1 MSFTRT
7 FFTLIFALG
16 VLVFSQASTV
26 NAAIQCAVYEPVSS
40 ESVSTPVSSSA
51 GPRPLEE
58 ILEGE
63 APADRGGATEI
74 TEDDPN
80 SLRFKV
86 VFAGENIL
94 RCLDN
99 GNDRIL
105 IDNATS
111 VFQSTHFSTD
121 EIESGS
127 ELILADTEP
136 SVYTGSVLN
145 PIKLADGRFLVDFVA
160 LHDELWISGEMVFV
174 EQNGEFYLDSTWL
187 TSVRDANAEVHNIQI
202 NSDGISPEE
211 ITIPANAEVHFVV
224 DITEEVTFSVS
235 ADTSGEVVWE
245 GHAGA
250 PGPEPQYIFYVADVE
265 PGDYT
270 ATIVTSAGETEVSI
284 TIEP

>member
-1 MSFTRT
+1 M
-7 FFTLIFALG
+7 
-16 VLVFSQASTV
+16 
-26 NAAIQCAVYEPVSS
+26 
-40 ESVSTPVSSSA
+40 
-51 GPRPLEE
+51 
-58 ILEGE
+58 
-63 APADRGGATEI
+63 
-74 TEDDPN
+74 
-80 SLRFKV
+80 
-86 VFAGENIL
+86 
-94 RCLDN
+94 
-99 GNDRIL
+99 
-105 IDNATS
+105 
-111 VFQSTHFSTD
+111 
-121 EIESGS
+121 
-127 ELILADTEP
+127 
-136 SVYTGSVLN
+136 
-145 PIKLADGRFLVDFVA
+145 DFVA